1 MSEEVKEGMSNITK
15 TVIGAVTTIV
25 TVVSGYVVT
34 NVEKIFGTEEEEKT
48 EQVSQQGGA
57 QGQSATPAPVVIN
70 MTNNNTQQQNNSNSG
85 GGKTTIIKE
94 TVREVPA
101 QQPATTSTPA
111 PEPKKETVAER
122 VARLKR
128 EKAEANGE
136 GK

>member
-1 MSEEVKEGMSNITK
+1 MSEEVKEGMSSITK

-34 NVEKIFGTEEEEKT
+34 NVEKIFGTEEKEKT
-48 EQVSQQGGA
+48 EQVSEQGGV
-57 QGQSATPAPVVIN
+57 QGQSAAPAPVVIN
-70 MTNNNTQQQNNSNSG
+70 MTNNNTQQQNNSNG
-85 GGKTTIIKE
+85 GGKTIIKE
-94 TVREVPA
+94 TVREVPV
-101 QQPATTSTPA
+101 QQAAPAATPV

-128 EKAEANGE
+128 EKAEASGE

>member
-1 MSEEVKEGMSNITK
+1 MSEEVKEGMSSITK

-34 NVEKIFGTEEEEKT
+34 NVEKIFGTDEKEEKT
-48 EQVSQQGGA
+48 EQVSQEAGA
-57 QGQSATPAPVVIN
+57 QGQSAAPAPVVIN
-70 MTNNNTQQQNNSNSG
+70 MTNNNTQQQTNSNG
-85 GGKTTIIKE
+85 GGRTIIKE

-101 QQPATTSTPA
+101 NQPAAATPA

-122 VARLKR
+122 MARLKA
-128 EKAEANGE
+128 EKAAAGE

>member
-1 MSEEVKEGMSNITK
+1 MSEEVKEGMSSITK

-101 QQPATTSTPA
+101 QQPTAA
-111 PEPKKETVAER
+111 PVVEAPKETTAER
-122 VARLKR
+122 IARLKK
-128 EKAEANGE
+128 EKAAANGE